1 MNEFDAIMAAFE
13 STMAAFEQAFAAYEA
28 EMREYH
34 DIIGTTA
41 TDSTYDRAMS
51 AYRSDSVAGQA
62 GAD

>member
-1 MNEFDAIMAAFE
+1 MNEFDAIMAEFE
-13 STMAAFEQAFAAYEA
+13 STMAEFEEAFAAYEA

-41 TDSTYDRAMS
+41 TDNTYDRAMS
-51 AYRSDSVAGQA
+51 AYRSDGVTVQA